1 MLFNVEKISYQV
13 LQHTTLIPPSPPKH
27 IMTHLCLSLKSG
39 LVNLLLYC
47 FSMLKLYIRSCRSIT
62 HFVYPPHPHLHITS
76 QGCLSSKYWISGLVC
91 KFFPLLPS
99 PKKTFDVFQNIYW
112 ILYWNQIS
120 GLVTHQAHHRP
131 PSNPLRIIIIWC
143 LSKYILKSDIMSCR
157 SITHRSCKPFT
168 VLLFNVE
175 IIY

>member
-1 MLFNVEKISYQV
+1 MLKSY
-13 LQHTTLIPPSPPKH
+13 IRSCRS
-27 IMTHLCLSLKSG
+27 ITHSLKSG

-47 FSMLKLYIRSCRSIT
+47 FSMLKSYIRSCRLDLSLTSLILLPPICT
-62 HFVYPPHPHLHITS
+62 LRARDVYLQNIGYQVLYAS
-76 QGCLSSKYWISGLVC
+76 
-91 KFFPLLPS
+91 FFPLLPS

-143 LSKYILKSDIMSCR
+143 LSKYILKSDI
-157 SITHRSCKPFT
+157 RSCNAPVSSPPPPAPQKKQQ
-168 VLLFNVE
+168 N
-175 IIY
+175 IILHLSIYH